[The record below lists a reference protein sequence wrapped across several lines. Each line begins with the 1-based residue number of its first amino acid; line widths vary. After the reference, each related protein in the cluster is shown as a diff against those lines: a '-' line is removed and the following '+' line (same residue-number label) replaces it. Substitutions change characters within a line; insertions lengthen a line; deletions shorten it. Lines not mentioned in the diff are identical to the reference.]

1 MILIVEDNEHERYAL
16 AALLAAFDYESKSV
30 VSAEDAI
37 TLALDEPLNAVLM
50 DIELP
55 GMSGV
60 ECTKKLMSLPG
71 FEAPI
76 IGLTG
81 SDDEDKKTAGLK
93 AGMAA
98 YLIKP
103 FDSEELRRLL
113 LRHVYDA
120 KRPNLKTL
128 NPAR

>member
-16 AALLAAFDYESKSV
+16 AALLATFDYESKSV
-30 VSAEDAI
+30 DSAEDAI
-37 TLALDEPLNAVLM
+37 ALALNEPFNAVLM
-50 DIELP
+50 DIALP

-60 ECTKKLMSLPG
+60 ACTAELKNLPG

-81 SDDEDKKTAGLK
+81 RDDEDSKIAGLK
-93 AGMAA
+93 AGMVA

-103 FDSEELRRLL
+103 FNAEELRRLL

-120 KRPNLKTL
+120 KHPNLKTL
-128 NPAR
+128 KPAR